1 MKLDKTITFWKG
13 FASGFAAAVIGGACG
28 SYQLPNSDCTSG
40 EVMMEQDFTWQAVCV
55 YSVLIAFG
63 ILFAL
68 LLAAKVVKAWR
79 DALK

>member
-1 MKLDKTITFWKG
+1 
-13 FASGFAAAVIGGACG
+13 
-28 SYQLPNSDCTSG
+28 
-40 EVMMEQDFTWQAVCV
+40 MMEQDFTWQAVCV

-68 LLAAKVVKAWR
+68 LLATKVVKAWR

>member
-1 MKLDKTITFWKG
+1 
-13 FASGFAAAVIGGACG
+13 
-28 SYQLPNSDCTSG
+28 
-40 EVMMEQDFTWQAVCV
+40 MMETNFTLQAAFV
-55 YSVLIAFG
+55 YGVLIAFG

>member
-13 FASGFAAAVIGGACG
+13 FASGFAAAVIGVAGLVALIN
-28 SYQLPNSDCTSG
+28 YLIHG

>member
-1 MKLDKTITFWKG
+1 
-13 FASGFAAAVIGGACG
+13 
-28 SYQLPNSDCTSG
+28 
-40 EVMMEQDFTWQAVCV
+40 MMEQDFTWQAVGV

>member
-1 MKLDKTITFWKG
+1 
-13 FASGFAAAVIGGACG
+13 
-28 SYQLPNSDCTSG
+28 
-40 EVMMEQDFTWQAVCV
+40 MMEPNFTLQAAFV
-55 YSVLIAFG
+55 YGILISFG